1 MSAMHKDSHLIDA
14 LGGPAKV
21 AELLGFD
28 KADGGIQRVHNW
40 RTRGIPA
47 KVKVDHPDI
56 FLQGDLSKAKPAQAG
71 VA

>member
-47 KVKVDHPDI
+47 KVKVDHPEI
-56 FLQGDLSKAKPAQAG
+56 FLRHALAKPAPAAQE
-71 VA
+71 V